1 MAGARRRGYSNA
13 ANFKVGRDAGDSY
26 NVVMPQRPRSPAVL
40 AARTVKAAGSAP
52 APAASQAGESAPA
65 QRKSSAPDAEPLPGL
80 PADLQADSPAGQ
92 HTKQP
97 STRQAKPQPRTQAK
111 PTSPGERLGLRSDW
125 DYALHLPLHYI
136 DETRITA
143 IAALREGCAAV
154 VQAQV
159 VHAEVAGGA
168 RKQLRV
174 QVEDASG
181 SLDLRFFHFYANWPQ
196 QYAVGKLLRVRGE
209 PRAGLFGMEMVHP
222 TCHVARP
229 DEPLPERLTPVY
241 PAAAGISQAW
251 LRKAIASARSRLD
264 LHEWLPAELLARL
277 HLPDMARTLE
287 LLHAPTPETSL
298 AALEDR
304 SHPAW
309 QRVKFDELLAQQ
321 LAQQQARAKRATLL
335 AWPMAQT
342 PGPQS
347 LARRLLGVLPFTLT
361 PDQQTCVAEI
371 AADLAHAQPMHRLLQ
386 GDVGSGKTV
395 VAALAAAQ
403 AIDAGF
409 QCALMA
415 PTDILATQHLRKL
428 ADWLL
433 PLGVQVAWLSGA
445 QTQRE
450 RKAALDAA
458 ASGAA
463 QLVVGTHAVIQDK
476 VRFARLGLAIV
487 DEQHRFGVAQRL
499 SLRAKG
505 MAEAPAATA
514 ADHAAVVD
522 ELAAGVDRAV
532 DGGAPRGQAP
542 HQHAHEPHLLMMSAT
557 PIPRTLAMAVFGDL
571 DVSTIAHLPPGRSPV
586 HTRVFSDARR
596 DAVIARVRHL
606 VAAGRQVYW
615 VCPLV
620 EESEVLD
627 LRNAEA
633 TYAELRAALGGA
645 TLERPSGSEART
657 PAEAAGAPPQRPGM
671 QDAGTLD
678 AASDGAHIGTRVG
691 LLHGRMPAA
700 QKAQVMADFVAAR
713 LRLLVATTVI
723 EVGVD
728 VPAATLMVIEHAER
742 FGLSQLHQ
750 LRGRVGRGADAS
762 ECLLLFSA
770 PLSETARARL
780 QAMRDSSDGF
790 VLAQKDLELR
800 GPGELLGQRQSGL
813 QALRHADLQIDVDLL
828 QAARDAAIWLQA
840 HDPRA
845 AQHHLQRWLGGRLD
859 WLAA

>member
-1 MAGARRRGYSNA
+1 MALLRGFA
-13 ANFKVGRDAGDSY
+13 AGPRPLRPHRPAQPGRGPGTAQSAHSY
-26 NVVMPQRPRSPAVL
+26 NAPMPPRPRRPAV
-40 AARTVKAAGSAP
+40 AAVTLTGASEVV
-52 APAASQAGESAPA
+52 PAASPA
-65 QRKSSAPDAEPLPGL
+65 SRSKP
-80 PADLQADSPAGQ
+80 
-92 HTKQP
+92 K
-97 STRQAKPQPRTQAK
+97 RQPQPK
-111 PTSPGERLGLRSDW
+111 PKPEPTSPGERLGLRSDW

-136 DETRITA
+136 DETRLTA
-143 IAALREGCAAV
+143 IAALREGHAAV
-154 VQAQV
+154 VQARV
-159 VHAEVAGGA
+159 VLAEVARGV
-168 RKQLRV
+168 RKLLRV

-181 SLDLRFFHFYANWPQ
+181 QLELRFFHFYANWAR
-196 QYAVGKLLRVRGE
+196 QYAVGKLLRIRGE

-222 TCHVARP
+222 TCHVARA
-229 DEPLPERLTPVY
+229 DEPMPERLTPVY

-251 LRKAIASARSRLD
+251 LRKAIASARARLD
-264 LHEWLPAELLARL
+264 AHEWLPAALLAQRQ
-277 HLPDMARTLE
+277 LPDIASTLDV
-287 LLHAPTPETSL
+287 LHAPTPEVPL
-298 AALEDR
+298 ATLQDR

-321 LAQQQARAKRATLL
+321 LAQQQARARRATQR
-335 AWPMAQT
+335 AWPMAAQR
-342 PGPQS
+342 GSQS
-347 LARRLLGVLPFTLT
+347 LTRRLLQVLPFALT
-361 PDQQTCVAEI
+361 PDQQACVAEI
-371 AADLAHAQPMHRLLQ
+371 AADLEREHPMHRLLQ

-395 VAALAAAQ
+395 VAALAATQ

-415 PTDILATQHLRKL
+415 PTDILASQHLRKL
-428 ADWLL
+428 ADWLA
-433 PLGVQVAWLSGA
+433 PLGVQVAWLRGA
-445 QTQRE
+445 QSRRE
-450 RKAALDAA
+450 RDAALAAA
-458 ASGAA
+458 ASGAS

-505 MAEAPAATA
+505 GEGGEGTQVPGTA
-514 ADHAAVVD
+514 
-522 ELAAGVDRAV
+522 RT
-532 DGGAPRGQAP
+532 GQP
-542 HQHAHEPHLLMMSAT
+542 VREPHLLMMSAT

-586 HTRVFSDARR
+586 QTRVFSDARR
-596 DAVIARVRHL
+596 DAVIARVREL

-620 EESEVLD
+620 EDSEVLD

-633 TYAELRAALGGA
+633 TYAELQAAL
-645 TLERPSGSEART
+645 SGD
-657 PAEAAGAPPQRPGM
+657 GAPGE
-671 QDAGTLD
+671 
-678 AASDGAHIGTRVG
+678 GAHSRVG

-700 QKAQVMADFVAAR
+700 QKAQVMADFACAR

-750 LRGRVGRGADAS
+750 LRGRVGRGAEAS

-770 PLSETARARL
+770 PLSELARARL
-780 QAMRDSSDGF
+780 QALRDSGDGF
-790 VLAQKDLELR
+790 VLAQRDLELR

-813 QALRHADLQIDVDLL
+813 QALRHADLQTDTDLL
-828 QAARDAAIWLQA
+828 DAAREAAIWLLR
-840 HDPRA
+840 HDPSA
-845 AQHHLQRWLGGRLD
+845 AQQHLQRWLGGRLD

>member
-1 MAGARRRGYSNA
+1 M
-13 ANFKVGRDAGDSY
+13 
-26 NVVMPQRPRSPAVL
+26 
-40 AARTVKAAGSAP
+40 
-52 APAASQAGESAPA
+52 
-65 QRKSSAPDAEPLPGL
+65 
-80 PADLQADSPAGQ
+80 
-92 HTKQP
+92 
-97 STRQAKPQPRTQAK
+97 
-111 PTSPGERLGLRSDW
+111 RSDW

-136 DETRITA
+136 DETRLTA
-143 IAALREGCAAV
+143 IAALREGHAAV
-154 VQAQV
+154 VQARV
-159 VHAEVAGGA
+159 VLAEVAGGV

-174 QVEDASG
+174 RVEDASG
-181 SLDLRFFHFYANWPQ
+181 QLELRFFHFYANWAR
-196 QYAVGKLLRVRGE
+196 QYAVGKLLRIRGE

-222 TCHVARP
+222 TCHVARA
-229 DEPLPERLTPVY
+229 DEPMPDRLTPVY

-251 LRKAIASARSRLD
+251 LRKAIASARARLD
-264 LHEWLPAELLARL
+264 AHEWLPAALLAQRQ
-277 HLPDMARTLE
+277 LPDIASTLDM
-287 LLHAPTPETSL
+287 LHAPTPEVSL
-298 AALEDR
+298 AALQDR

-321 LAQQQARAKRATLL
+321 LAQQQARAQRATLR
-335 AWPMAQT
+335 AWPMAAQR
-342 PGPQS
+342 GSQS
-347 LARRLLGVLPFTLT
+347 LTRRLLEVLPFTLT
-361 PDQQTCVAEI
+361 PDQQSCVAEI
-371 AADLAHAQPMHRLLQ
+371 AADLGREQPMHRLLQ

-395 VAALAAAQ
+395 VAALAATQ

-415 PTDILATQHLRKL
+415 PTDILASQHLRKL
-428 ADWLL
+428 ADWLA
-433 PLGVQVAWLSGA
+433 PLGVHVAWLRGA
-445 QTQRE
+445 QSRRE
-450 RKAALDAA
+450 RDAALTAA
-458 ASGAA
+458 ASGTS

-476 VRFARLGLAIV
+476 VNFARLGLAIV

-505 MAEAPAATA
+505 GEGT
-514 ADHAAVVD
+514 
-522 ELAAGVDRAV
+522 
-532 DGGAPRGQAP
+532 QAP
-542 HQHAHEPHLLMMSAT
+542 SAARSGQPVREPHLLMMSAT

-586 HTRVFSDARR
+586 QTRVFSDARR
-596 DAVIARVRHL
+596 DAVIARVREL

-620 EESEVLD
+620 EDSEVLD

-633 TYAELRAALGGA
+633 TYAELQAAL
-645 TLERPSGSEART
+645 SG
-657 PAEAAGAPPQRPGM
+657 
-671 QDAGTLD
+671 
-678 AASDGAHIGTRVG
+678 DGARGEGEGARVG

-700 QKAQVMADFVAAR
+700 QKAQVMADFACAR

-750 LRGRVGRGADAS
+750 LRGRVGRGAEAS

-770 PLSETARARL
+770 PLSDLARARL
-780 QAMRDSSDGF
+780 QALRDSGDGF

-813 QALRHADLQIDVDLL
+813 QALRHADLQTDTALL
-828 QAARDAAIWLQA
+828 DAARDAAIWLLR
-840 HDPRA
+840 HDPPA
-845 AQHHLQRWLGGRLD
+845 ARQHLQRWLGGRLD

>member
-1 MAGARRRGYSNA
+1 
-13 ANFKVGRDAGDSY
+13 
-26 NVVMPQRPRSPAVL
+26 
-40 AARTVKAAGSAP
+40 
-52 APAASQAGESAPA
+52 
-65 QRKSSAPDAEPLPGL
+65 
-80 PADLQADSPAGQ
+80 
-92 HTKQP
+92 
-97 STRQAKPQPRTQAK
+97 
-111 PTSPGERLGLRSDW
+111 LRSDW

-136 DETRITA
+136 DETRLTA
-143 IAALREGCAAV
+143 IAALREGHAAV
-154 VQAQV
+154 VQARV
-159 VHAEVAGGA
+159 VLAEVAGGV

-181 SLDLRFFHFYANWPQ
+181 QLELRFFHFYANWAR
-196 QYAVGKLLRVRGE
+196 QYAVGKLLRIRGE

-222 TCHVARP
+222 TCHVARA
-229 DEPLPERLTPVY
+229 DEPMPDRLTPIY

-251 LRKAIASARSRLD
+251 LRKAIASARARLD
-264 LHEWLPAELLARL
+264 AHEWLPAALLAQRQ
-277 HLPDMARTLE
+277 LPDIASTLDM
-287 LLHAPTPETSL
+287 LHAPTPEVSL
-298 AALEDR
+298 ATLQDR

-321 LAQQQARAKRATLL
+321 LAQQQARARRATLR
-335 AWPMAQT
+335 AWPMAAQR
-342 PGPQS
+342 GSQS
-347 LARRLLGVLPFTLT
+347 LTRRLLEVLPFTLT
-361 PDQQTCVAEI
+361 PDQQSCVAEI
-371 AADLAHAQPMHRLLQ
+371 AADLRREQPMHRLLQ

-395 VAALAAAQ
+395 VAALAATQ

-415 PTDILATQHLRKL
+415 PTDILASQHLRKL
-428 ADWLL
+428 ADWLA

-445 QTQRE
+445 QARRE
-450 RKAALDAA
+450 RAAALAA
-458 ASGAA
+458 ASSGTS

-476 VRFARLGLAIV
+476 VNFARLGLAIV

-505 MAEAPAATA
+505 GEGTQEPSAA
-514 ADHAAVVD
+514 
-522 ELAAGVDRAV
+522 RS
-532 DGGAPRGQAP
+532 GQP
-542 HQHAHEPHLLMMSAT
+542 VREPHLLMMSAT

-586 HTRVFSDARR
+586 QTRVFSDARR
-596 DAVIARVRHL
+596 DAVIARVREL
-606 VAAGRQVYW
+606 LAAGRQVYW

-620 EESEVLD
+620 EDSEVLD

-633 TYAELRAALGGA
+633 TYAELQVAL
-645 TLERPSGSEART
+645 SG
-657 PAEAAGAPPQRPGM
+657 
-671 QDAGTLD
+671 
-678 AASDGAHIGTRVG
+678 DGARGEGEDARVG

-700 QKAQVMADFVAAR
+700 QKAQVMADFACAR

-750 LRGRVGRGADAS
+750 LRGRVGRGAEAS

-770 PLSETARARL
+770 PLSDLARARL
-780 QAMRDSSDGF
+780 QALRDSGDGF

-813 QALRHADLQIDVDLL
+813 QALRHADLQTDTALL
-828 QAARDAAIWLQA
+828 DAAREAAIWLLR
-840 HDPRA
+840 HDPPA
-845 AQHHLQRWLGGRLD
+845 ARQHLQRWLGGRLD